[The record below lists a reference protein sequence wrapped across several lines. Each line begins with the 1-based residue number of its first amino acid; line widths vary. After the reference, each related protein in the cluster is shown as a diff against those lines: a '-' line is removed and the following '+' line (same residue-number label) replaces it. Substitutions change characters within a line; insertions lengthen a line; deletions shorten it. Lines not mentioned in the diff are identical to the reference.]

1 MLKPR
6 EAAERSPKMPRAD
19 PPPEGASSSSSR
31 DQGLRLLRD
40 MYADLADKILK

>member
-19 PPPEGASSSSSR
+19 PPPEGASSSSR

-40 MYADLADKILK
+40 MYADLADRILK